1 MAFTPKTERNS
12 LTTPFE
18 WNSTCHTRMMDA
30 TGTIMGL
37 KKNVRNWLLNGIR
50 HSSISA
56 STNASTTASGT
67 ESPENTA
74 VFLTA
79 I

>member
-1 MAFTPKTERNS
+1 M
-12 LTTPFE
+12 E
-18 WNSTCHTRMMDA
+18 WNSTCHTRMIDA

-56 STNASTTASGT
+56 STSASTTASGT
-67 ESPENTA
+67 DSPEKTA

-79 I
+79 IRNAPLFQTLI